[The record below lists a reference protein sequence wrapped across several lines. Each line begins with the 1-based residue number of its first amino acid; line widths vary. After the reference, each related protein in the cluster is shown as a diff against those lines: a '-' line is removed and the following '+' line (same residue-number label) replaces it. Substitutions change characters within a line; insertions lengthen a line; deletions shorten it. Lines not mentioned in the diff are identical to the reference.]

1 MVRSSDGKAE
11 KWSVGGPALNRMENN
26 GWNRTTVK
34 LGDVI
39 TATGYQFA
47 DGQKVLR
54 LEKVIMPDG
63 KEMFLYGR
71 R

>member
-1 MVRSSDGKAE
+1 MRTRLPIS
-11 KWSVGGPALNRMENN
+11 ALFAIAMFA
-26 GWNRTTVK
+26 G
-34 LGDVI
+34 
-39 TATGYQFA
+39 ATPQFS

-54 LEKVIMPDG
+54 LAKIVMADG